1 MPRGRRQET
10 RRQIGLVENVDARG
24 PGRQMGERLDNLIG
38 FEHGEHHVG
47 ALELVLGTRDAEA
60 FDLVRGGAQARSVDE
75 DYRHAADIERLA
87 QRVARGAW
95 NGRDDRALFARQAV
109 HKT

>member
-47 ALELVLGTRDAEA
+47 ALELALGTRDAEA
-60 FDLVRGGAQARSVDE
+60 LDLVRGGAQARGVDE
-75 DYRHAADIERLA
+75 DYRRAPATERPTP
-87 QRVARGAW
+87 RCGPRPW
-95 NGRDDRALFARQAV
+95 NVRD
-109 HKT
+109 